1 MRVPTK
7 AIISCAVTGA
17 IHTPTMSPYLPVTP
31 DEIAEAAI
39 DAARAGAAILHLHAR
54 NPTDGSPTGD
64 PDVFRQFLPKIAV
77 ETDAIINITTGGSP
91 AMSVEDRLAAA
102 LRFRPEIASLNM
114 GSMNFVFSGAAA
126 RHTSW
131 KYDWE
136 QPYVLGSEDRIFV
149 NTFRQIEYI
158 LTELGRDGTRFEFEC
173 YDVGHLYTL
182 AHFRDR
188 GLVDG
193 PLLIQAIFGVL
204 GGIGADLANLDHMI
218 RIADSLFGDDYQLST
233 FAAGKHQMR
242 FIEANA
248 LRGGHVR
255 LGLEDS
261 LYIGPGRLAT
271 SSAEQV
277 QKAVRI
283 LNEMER
289 PIAGPDEARMMLGL
303 KGAQHTSLA

>member
-1 MRVPTK
+1 MRPAPKVV
-7 AIISCAVTGA
+7 ISCAVTGA
-17 IHTPTMSPYLPVTP
+17 IHTPTMSPHLPVTP
-31 DEIAEAAI
+31 EEIAVAAI

-54 NPTDGSPTGD
+54 NPDDGSPTGD
-64 PDVFRQFLPKIAV
+64 PEVFAQFLPRIAA

-91 AMSVEDRLAAA
+91 AMTMEDRLAAA

-126 RHTSW
+126 RHDTW
-131 KYDWE
+131 QYEWE
-136 QPYVLGSEDRIFV
+136 KPYVLGSEDRIFS
-149 NTFRQIEYI
+149 NTFRQIEFI

-188 GLVDG
+188 GLVSG

-204 GGIGADLANLDHMI
+204 GGIGPDLANLDHMI

-277 QKAVRI
+277 RKAVRI
-283 LNEMER
+283 LEEMER
-289 PIAGPDEARMMLGL
+289 PIAGPDDVRSMLAL
-303 KGAQHTSLA
+303 KGADRTLLA